1 MSLASDSRSTS
12 KVDYDVIIVGAG
24 FAGLYALYK
33 LRKEG
38 YSARVYEAGT
48 GVGGKTSEIEGRC
61 GGLLT
66 AIKTTLPDWIT
77 EKKFVVP
84 IIAPASARH

>member
-1 MSLASDSRSTS
+1 MSFASNSRSTS

-38 YSARVYEAGT
+38 YSR
-48 GVGGKTSEIEGRC
+48 S
-61 GGLLT
+61 GL
-66 AIKTTLPDWIT
+66 
-77 EKKFVVP
+77 
-84 IIAPASARH
+84 